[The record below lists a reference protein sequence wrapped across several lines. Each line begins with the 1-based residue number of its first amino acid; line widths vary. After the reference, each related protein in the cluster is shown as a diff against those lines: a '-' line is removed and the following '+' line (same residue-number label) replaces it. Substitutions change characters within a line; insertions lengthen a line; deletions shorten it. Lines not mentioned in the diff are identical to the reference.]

1 MKILLTFIAA
11 SVFAVGSLVPARAA
25 ADTAANAS
33 KASPKSA
40 AKKDS
45 KTMSL
50 SKKCPPG
57 NLHRSRC
64 MIELLL
70 EDLAANYGGVGGGG
84 ISSIRAATSTSYV
97 VSLPQEERIDVLT
110 YEFDV
115 KADGTISVKSKV
127 ASTQEV
133 GPRSSTGEGGKK

>member
-1 MKILLTFIAA
+1 MKNFLTVVVA
-11 SVFAVGSLVPARAA
+11 SAFAVGALVAMPAV
-25 ADTAANAS
+25 ADNSANAH

-40 AKKDS
+40 VKKDS
-45 KTMSL
+45 KPMST

-70 EDLAANYGGVGGGG
+70 EDIAANYDGVGGGG
-84 ISSIRAATSTSYV
+84 ISSIKAASSTSYV
-97 VSLPQEERIDVLT
+97 VSLPQEERIDLLT

-115 KADGTISVKSKV
+115 KADGTVSVKNKV
-127 ASTQEV
+127 ASTQAV
-133 GPRSSTGEGGKK
+133 GPASTTENTVKK

>member
-1 MKILLTFIAA
+1 MNISKRITLACLAVALFA
-11 SVFAVGSLVPARAA
+11 STGVAFATEAPAVGASPA
-25 ADTAANAS
+25 T
-33 KASPKSA
+33 KATPKSA
-40 AKKDS
+40 AKKDN
-45 KTMSL
+45 KPMSL

-84 ISSIRAATSTSYV
+84 ISSIRAASSTSYT
-97 VSLPQEERIDVLT
+97 VSLPQEGRIDLIT

-115 KADGTISVKSKV
+115 AADGTVKLRSKTPGTENV
-127 ASTQEV
+127 E
-133 GPRSSTGEGGKK
+133 PPKK